1 MGKTVCVIDDD
12 EIFRKISLKMIS
24 LAGVFEE
31 ATYYQN
37 AQEAFS
43 FFSTGK
49 AQLPDIILLDINMP
63 QMDGWQFLEALE
75 KSFPRLYEDTDIY
88 IVSSSIAES
97 DRVKAE
103 EFEGLKGFITKP
115 LTVQALKSLGENKKA

>member
-24 LAGVFEE
+24 LAGVFDE
-31 ATYYQN
+31 ASYYRN
-37 AQEAFS
+37 AQEAFLS
-43 FFSTGK
+43 FSK
-49 AQLPDIILLDINMP
+49 KEADLPDIILLDINMP
-63 QMDGWQFLEALE
+63 QMDGWQFLEELE
-75 KSFPRLYEDTDIY
+75 NRFPELYENTDIY

-97 DRVKAE
+97 DRIKSE

-115 LTVQALKSLGENKKA
+115 LTVQTLKSLAEK